1 MTHPGLVEAMADP
14 RFYPHRPDRVELVQT
29 HISYIFIAGDLVFK
43 VKKAVDFGF
52 LDFTTLE
59 KRRYYCR
66 EELRLNRRLAPEAYL
81 EVVAVR
87 EDGGRL
93 FLGMDTGDVVEY
105 AVKMVR
111 LPRERMLKRLLA
123 EGRVTSSVMD
133 AVAKKIAD
141 FHATAETG
149 GKIDEIGGVDTVRR
163 NHEENFEQ
171 TRKYIGRTIRKD
183 RYDFIEA
190 YVFRFMES
198 QKELLHKRVRDHRI
212 RDCHGDLHL
221 EHICLTDGIVVF
233 DCIEFNERFRFEDVA
248 AEVAFLAMDLDFN
261 GYPDFGDRFAESY
274 CRYAC
279 DPEVKVLLNFYK
291 CYYAYVRGKVTSFRS
306 DDEAVAAGER
316 WEAGQTAS
324 RYFDLAYRYAAR
336 PEKPVVVV
344 MTGLMG
350 TGKSVLAGN
359 LAPLLGAE
367 VIRTDVLRKDLLE
380 IEPTE
385 RRYEAFGQGIYSEEL
400 TEKTYEKAIEDAR
413 RNLREGRSVIV
424 DASFRRRRD
433 RMMVRAMSLEEGVDF
448 FVLECVCPEEVI
460 KKRLDARINDREEP
474 SDGRWELFA
483 EQKRLFEPVEEYT
496 AKEHAVI
503 DTSGPTELTVST
515 AIRRI
520 RLGDES

>member
-1 MTHPGLVEAMADP
+1 MTHPGIVEAMTDP

-81 EVVAVR
+81 EVVEIR
-87 EDGGRL
+87 EDDGRL
-93 FLGMDTGDVVEY
+93 FLGMDRGEVVEY
-105 AVKMVR
+105 AVTMVR
-111 LPRERMLKRLLA
+111 LPRERMLKKLLA

-141 FHATAETG
+141 FHAVAETG

-163 NHEENFEQ
+163 NNEENFEQ

-183 RYDFIEA
+183 QYDFIEA
-190 YVFRFMES
+190 YVFRFMEE
-198 QKELLHKRVRDHRI
+198 QNELLHKRVRDHRI

-233 DCIEFNERFRFEDVA
+233 DCIEFNERFRYEDVA

-261 GYPDFGDRFAESY
+261 GYPDFGDRFVESY
-274 CRYAC
+274 CRYAR
-279 DPEVKVLLNFYK
+279 DPEVKILLNFYK

-306 DDEAVAAGER
+306 DDEVVTIDERKEAGE
-316 WEAGQTAS
+316 TAS

-380 IEPTE
+380 IKPTE
-385 RRYEAFGQGIYSEEL
+385 RHYEAFGEGIYSEEL
-400 TEKTYEKAIEDAR
+400 TEKTYERAIEDAR
-413 RNLREGRSVIV
+413 RKLREGRSVII
-424 DASFRRRRD
+424 DASFRRRHD
-433 RMMVRAMSLEEGVDF
+433 RMKVRAMSREEGADF
-448 FVLECVCPEEVI
+448 FVIECVCPEEVI
-460 KKRLDARINDREEP
+460 KKRLDARVKEREEP

-483 EQKRLFEPVEEYT
+483 EQKKRFEPVEESSD
-496 AKEHAVI
+496 KEHIVI
-503 DTSGPTELTVST
+503 DTSGPVELTVGR

-520 RLGDES
+520 RFGSDN

>member
-1 MTHPGLVEAMADP
+1 
-14 RFYPHRPDRVELVQT
+14 
-29 HISYIFIAGDLVFK
+29 
-43 VKKAVDFGF
+43 
-52 LDFTTLE
+52 
-59 KRRYYCR
+59 
-66 EELRLNRRLAPEAYL
+66 
-81 EVVAVR
+81 
-87 EDGGRL
+87 
-93 FLGMDTGDVVEY
+93 
-105 AVKMVR
+105 
-111 LPRERMLKRLLA
+111 
-123 EGRVTSSVMD
+123 
-133 AVAKKIAD
+133 
-141 FHATAETG
+141 
-149 GKIDEIGGVDTVRR
+149 
-163 NHEENFEQ
+163 
-171 TRKYIGRTIRKD
+171 
-183 RYDFIEA
+183 
-190 YVFRFMES
+190 
-198 QKELLHKRVRDHRI
+198 
-212 RDCHGDLHL
+212 
-221 EHICLTDGIVVF
+221 
-233 DCIEFNERFRFEDVA
+233 
-248 AEVAFLAMDLDFN
+248 
-261 GYPDFGDRFAESY
+261 
-274 CRYAC
+274 
-279 DPEVKVLLNFYK
+279 
-291 CYYAYVRGKVTSFRS
+291 VTSFRS

-413 RNLREGRSVIV
+413 RNLREGRSVII
-424 DASFRRRRD
+424 DASFRRRHD
-433 RMMVRAMSLEEGVDF
+433 RMKVRAMSLEEGADF

-460 KKRLDARINDREEP
+460 KTAGRKDKRVGKSR